1 MSTRSSQYPI
11 YQVDAFSGAVFS
23 GNPAAIVPLDA
34 WLPDGVMQQIA
45 MENQLSETAFFV
57 PDGEKF
63 RLRWFTPTVEVD
75 LCGHATLAA
84 AHVILAELKERGDEV
99 VFSSKSGELPVRKS
113 EDGYTMDFPSDEV
126 AATTDESLE
135 DSLGAE
141 VSELYRGRH
150 DYLAVL
156 KNETE
161 VRGLTPDFRKLAR
174 VQARGVLVTAPA
186 EDPSSDVDF
195 VSRCFFPRTGIDE
208 DPVTGSAHTTMAPF
222 WSARLGH
229 DRLRAFQCSKRG
241 GVVDCEVR
249 GERVFLSGNAV
260 TFLRGE
266 VFLPTADKF

>member
-11 YQVDAFSGAVFS
+11 YQVDAFTDAVFS

-34 WLPDGVMQQIA
+34 WLPDEVMQQIA

-63 RLRWFTPTVEVD
+63 QLRWFTPTVEVD
-75 LCGHATLAA
+75 LCGHATLAT
-84 AHVILAELKERGDEV
+84 AHVILTELKKKSDEV
-99 VFSSKSGELPVRKS
+99 VFSSRSGDLPVRKL

-126 AATTDESLE
+126 TATSDELLSE
-135 DSLGAE
+135 SLGAE
-141 VSELYRGRH
+141 VRELFRGRH

-156 KNETE
+156 KDEGE
-161 VRGLTPDFRKLAR
+161 VRGLTPDYRKLAGLD
-174 VQARGVLVTAPA
+174 ARGVLVTAPA
-186 EDPSSDVDF
+186 ADPSSDIDF

-222 WSARLGH
+222 WSARLARN
-229 DRLRAFQCSKRG
+229 RLRAFQCSKRG

-266 VFLPTADKF
+266 ISLPTAGDA